1 MRHPSLVTRHLSS
14 VRRQASGVIL
24 GWCGVVVASLLAI
37 LLAGCTDVRPV
48 AKIGLIAPF
57 EGLHRRTGYAT
68 LAAMRQAI
76 VETPAG
82 ATGII
87 PLALDDSADPTR
99 ARRAAEKL
107 LRDPQVSAVVGPL
120 TPALTAS
127 ISDTLAATT
136 LPWFAP
142 YAVNPAGGFADPL
155 TDDDWAAGLAAAV
168 GAAVQAQGA
177 TALVLAGDAQG
188 WPAWDEATW
197 TAIAGLPVRKLAS
210 GAGAVNT
217 LSTQDA
223 IFWLGAADS
232 AAAFCTML
240 PAGLT
245 GLPFWLGPAGDDPIL
260 TEHTKIDSKLYW
272 LTWSNARYN
281 DWAATHT
288 PSTPSA
294 FLADQATRAAI
305 EAVTGVAASDA
316 APWHVVLFEVK
327 NGVSRVFTP

>member
-1 MRHPSLVTRHLSS
+1 MRHASS
-14 VRRQASGVIL
+14 VIRHPSGVIL
-24 GWCGVVVASLLAI
+24 GWRGVVVASLLAL
-37 LLAGCTDVRPV
+37 LLAGCSDVRPV

-57 EGLHRRTGYAT
+57 EGLHRRTGYAA

-87 PLALDDSADPTR
+87 PLALDDSADPVR
-99 ARRAAEKL
+99 AQRAAEKL
-107 LRDPQVSAVVGPL
+107 LSDPQVSAVVGPL

-127 ISDTLAATT
+127 ISDTLAAAT

-142 YAVNPAGGFADPL
+142 YAVNPTGGFVDPRVE
-155 TDDDWAAGLAAAV
+155 DDWAAGLAVAV

-197 TAIAGLPVRKLAS
+197 TAIAGLPVRRLAS
-210 GAGAVNT
+210 DAGAANT
-217 LSTQDA
+217 LSPQDA
-223 IFWLGAADS
+223 IFWLGAADA
-232 AAAFCTML
+232 AAAFLNTL
-240 PAGLT
+240 PTALSGV
-245 GLPFWLGPAGDDPIL
+245 PIWLGPAGDDPLL

-272 LTWSNARYN
+272 LTWSNVHYN
-281 DWAATHT
+281 NWAATHT